1 MCVAAFKR
9 LHRHILQVAEAA
21 ERLQWALKHAVWDQ
35 SAADE
40 VKTKLA
46 AEHLLHW
53 LQQRYASCS
62 WHGCVAAFFCRL
74 QPRLTAAPACS
85 STQAAAEVCQG
96 LYSPPDCRAHCFQ
109 SCLVGCSGLVL

>member
-1 MCVAAFKR
+1 MCVAAFTR
-9 LHRHILQVAEAA
+9 LRQHILQVAEAA

-62 WHGCVAAFFCRL
+62 WHGSVAAFFCRL
-74 QPRLTAAPACS
+74 QPRLQQPQHTSCS
-85 STQAAAEVCQG
+85 RGV
-96 LYSPPDCRAHCFQ
+96 PRAVQHA
-109 SCLVGCSGLVL
+109 